1 MNPYILTLDEK
12 EIISELKNSKL
23 SSEEMWE
30 HSSIKKLKSNIK
42 KHYLKEQGNKCAY
55 CQVWNPSTHGMV
67 WDTEHIID
75 KDSSIEWIFETQNL
89 CVSCKDCNQAKGVKK
104 VTKSDSYISF
114 PSKSNNYSIIHA
126 HFDQYDKHIQVLA
139 PGVTYRFHDKKG
151 EKTIEVCGLLRY
163 HQVGGRQNVD
173 PQTQAILRYAA
184 DLQTPEAFALAIEH
198 IKSRS
203 QEIIK

>member
-67 WDTEHIID
+67 WYGIQ
-75 KDSSIEWIFETQNL
+75 SI
-89 CVSCKDCNQAKGVKK
+89 
-104 VTKSDSYISF
+104 
-114 PSKSNNYSIIHA
+114 
-126 HFDQYDKHIQVLA
+126 
-139 PGVTYRFHDKKG
+139 
-151 EKTIEVCGLLRY
+151 
-163 HQVGGRQNVD
+163 
-173 PQTQAILRYAA
+173 
-184 DLQTPEAFALAIEH
+184 
-198 IKSRS
+198 
-203 QEIIK
+203 

>member
-1 MNPYILTLDEK
+1 MNPYILTQDEK
-12 EIISELKNSKL
+12 LIISKLKNSNL
-23 SSEEMWE
+23 SPGEMWE

-75 KDSSIEWIFETQNL
+75 KDSSIEWIFEPQNL

-104 VTKSDSYISF
+104 VTKSDSYKYF

-139 PGVTYRFHDKKG
+139 PGVTYRFYDEKG

-198 IKSRS
+198 MKSRS
-203 QEIIK
+203 QERIK